1 MSLQAERLLDRF
13 EDIEHAVERDLRRA
27 QRRLK
32 QNIPSYLRESRPLNI
47 LAAPIIYSMI
57 VPIALLDLWMS
68 VYQGIC
74 FPLFGIRGVQRR
86 AYIAVDRH
94 KLTYLNGIEKLNCIY
109 CGYANGVFAY
119 AREITGRT
127 ETYWCPIKHGK
138 RTRDAHPYY
147 KHFAAYG
154 DAPGYKRRL
163 RTLRRALKK

>member
-1 MSLQAERLLDRF
+1 MALQAERLLDKF
-13 EDIEHAVERDLRRA
+13 GDIECAVERDFRRA

-32 QNIPSYLRESRPLNI
+32 KSIPSYLLESRPLNV

-68 VYQGIC
+68 FYQWIC
-74 FPLFGIRGVQRR
+74 FPLFGIRRVQRR
-86 AYIAVDRH
+86 DYIVVDRH

-119 AREITGRT
+119 TREITGRT

-147 KHFAAYG
+147 EDFAAYG

-163 RTLRRALKK
+163 RTLRRSLKK